1 MDLAKVFYV
10 VALFLSTVGA
20 AVWDWQYKRIPN
32 YLTIPTLLLGLF
44 YHICFGEGLRFSL
57 SGFAVGFGALLPVML
72 AGGGGAGDVKLVGS
86 LGAWLGWRGVLIVL
100 AVSCI
105 LATTG
110 MCCAMLF
117 RQSKKVFF
125 RSPELEIP
133 PASGSAERAHELEQ
147 VTSRP
152 VRKVAFAV
160 PICLATWLYLLFQ
173 RF

>member
-1 MDLAKVFYV
+1 
-10 VALFLSTVGA
+10 VAA
-20 AVWDWQYKRIPN
+20 AVWDWKHKKIPN
-32 YLTIPTLLLGLF
+32 YLTVPILLLGLF
-44 YHICFGEGLRFSL
+44 YHVCFGEGLLFAL

-86 LGAWLGWRGVLIVL
+86 LGVWLGWQGVLIVL

-105 LATTG
+105 LATIG

-117 RQSKKVFF
+117 QQSKRVFF
-125 RSPELEIP
+125 RSPELESP
-133 PASGSAERAHELEQ
+133 PAPESTERAHELEQ
-147 VTSRP
+147 VSSRP
-152 VRKVAFAV
+152 VRKIAFAV